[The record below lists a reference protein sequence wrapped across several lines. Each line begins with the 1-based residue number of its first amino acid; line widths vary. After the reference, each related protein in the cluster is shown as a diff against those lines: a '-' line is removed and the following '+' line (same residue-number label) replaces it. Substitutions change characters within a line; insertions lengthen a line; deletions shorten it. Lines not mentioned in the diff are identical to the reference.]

1 MWNKKR
7 RPDSKGFTLLEI
19 MVALAVISISL
30 VVLLGLRN
38 RDLVL
43 SATARDMTKATMLAR
58 KKITE
63 IHMSSFPDLGEK
75 KGRFGEEAPE
85 FRWRQEVVQTP
96 FEAVREMVLEV
107 SWGGSEDHEEEKDG
121 QVSFTSYLFDGT

>member
-1 MWNKKR
+1 MSNKKEN
-7 RPDSKGFTLLEI
+7 SGFTLLEI

-43 SATARDMTKATMLAR
+43 SATARDITKATMLAR

-63 IHMSSFPDLGEK
+63 INMGPFPDLGEN
-75 KGRFGEEAPE
+75 KGDFGEESPM

-96 FEAVREMVLEV
+96 FESVREMVLEV
-107 SWGGSEDHEEEKDG
+107 SWGGDEAREKEKDG
-121 QVSFTSYLFDGT
+121 QVRFTSYLFDGT

>member
-1 MWNKKR
+1 MWNKN
-7 RPDSKGFTLLEI
+7 GFTLLEI

-43 SATARDMTKATMLAR
+43 AATARDMTQATLLAR
-58 KKITE
+58 QKITE
-63 IHMSSFPDLGEK
+63 IQLIGFPDLGEK
-75 KGRFGEEAPE
+75 KGDFGEEAPN

-96 FEAVREMVLEV
+96 FDSVRELLLEV
-107 SWGGSEDHEEEKDG
+107 SWGINEDKEKEKDG
-121 QVSFTSYLFDGT
+121 QVRFTSYLFN

>member
-1 MWNKKR
+1 MWNKKEAN
-7 RPDSKGFTLLEI
+7 GFTLLEI

-43 SATARDMTKATMLAR
+43 SATARDITEATMLAR

-63 IHMSSFPDLGEK
+63 ISLSTFPDLGEK
-75 KGRFGEEAPE
+75 KGDFGEESPD

-96 FEAVREMVLEV
+96 FESVREMVLEV
-107 SWGGSEDHEEEKDG
+107 SWGVNENNEEEKDG
-121 QVSFTSYLFDGT
+121 QVRFTTYLFDGT

>member
-1 MWNKKR
+1 MWNK
-7 RPDSKGFTLLEI
+7 KGFTLLEI

-43 SATARDMTKATMLAR
+43 AATARDMTQATLLAR
-58 KKITE
+58 QKITE
-63 IHMSSFPDLGEK
+63 IQLIGFPDLGEK
-75 KGRFGEEAPE
+75 KGDFGEEAPN

-96 FEAVREMVLEV
+96 FDSVRELLLEV
-107 SWGGSEDHEEEKDG
+107 SWGINEDKEKEKDG
-121 QVSFTSYLFDGT
+121 QVRFTSYLFN